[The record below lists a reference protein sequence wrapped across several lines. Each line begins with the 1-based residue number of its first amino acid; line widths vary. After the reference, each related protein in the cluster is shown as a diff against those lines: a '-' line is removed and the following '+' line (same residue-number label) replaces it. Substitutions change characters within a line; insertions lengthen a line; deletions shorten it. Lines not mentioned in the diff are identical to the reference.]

1 MPRLAACF
9 AASLTTAAVLAVPAV
24 LAPATASAAVVHQRV
39 TAADLG
45 PQGPW
50 LRLQDDPSN
59 AGRPNGVQEVA
70 PFADPVRFNGSLH
83 LSVAGAAQAQQ
94 AQAAH
99 YFNRVAGFAA
109 IGANPLSYDMYVRG
123 WTSTPSA
130 VTFGANLQLPGFC
143 QGAFTTL
150 SFQPQLATD
159 AQGRTGAVAD
169 TWRHFDAGG
178 AALWR
183 TSRAVGTFAAGSD
196 HPFSDYAA
204 ACNAA
209 GDGAIGVIA
218 NVGRL
223 GDAAASL
230 DTYVDNLT
238 VNGTVYDFAVAR
250 TATGRVDLTPTVP
263 GDPGNPGGP
272 GTWSAD
278 GSSSAAPSAQA
289 AQASPADGVAPAALK
304 GGNGGGSGGGN
315 GGGGGAA
322 CSAEGTVTFT
332 SPADGPF
339 YSSVGTRLTLS
350 RKGGLAPDDVT
361 LTANGEPVSLA
372 EGPGGTLV
380 ATVTPPTVV
389 DLGPGGTYRTT
400 IALTCNQPA
409 AGPVS
414 VAAELL
420 AQGYEPL
427 QPTGVVATAGRR

>member
-1 MPRLAACF
+1 MPRLAARL

-24 LAPATASAAVVHQRV
+24 LAPAPASAAVVHQRV
-39 TAADLG
+39 TAGDLG

-59 AGRPNGVQEVA
+59 AGRPAGVQEVS

-99 YFNRVAGFAA
+99 YFNRVAPFRA
-109 IGANPLSYDMYVRG
+109 IGGNPLSYDLYVRG

-130 VTFGANLQLPGFC
+130 VAGGANPQLPAFC
-143 QGAFTTL
+143 RGAFTTL

-183 TSRAVGTFAAGSD
+183 TSRAIGSFAAGSD
-196 HPFSDYAA
+196 HPLSDYATT
-204 ACNAA
+204 CDAA

-223 GDAAASL
+223 GDPGASL

-238 VNGTVYDFAVAR
+238 VNGTVYDFTVAR
-250 TATGRVDLTPTVP
+250 TATGRIDVAATGTSTAPGVASTGAGVANTPGVLAP
-263 GDPGNPGGP
+263 GTKGATPGG
-272 GTWSAD
+272 
-278 GSSSAAPSAQA
+278 
-289 AQASPADGVAPAALK
+289 
-304 GGNGGGSGGGN
+304 GGGGGN
-315 GGGGGAA
+315 GSTCSLEGVITFSSPSGG
-322 CSAEGTVTFT
+322 
-332 SPADGPF
+332 PY
-339 YSSVGTRLTLS
+339 YSSVGTRLVLS
-350 RKGGLAPDDVT
+350 RRGGLAPADVTVTANGDPVT
-361 LTANGEPVSLA
+361 LT
-372 EGPGGTLV
+372 EGPGGTLA
-380 ATVTPPTVV
+380 ATVTPSTTV
-389 DLGPGGTYRTT
+389 DLGPGGTYRTPF
-400 IALTCNQPA
+400 ALTCARAA
-409 AGPVS
+409 AGRLS
-414 VAAELL
+414 VTAELL

-427 QPTGVVATAGRR
+427 QQTGVTATAGRA